1 MTLKEQHELEEK
13 LKTLTSLQEDQ
24 IQSIIQAMAAM
35 KDFTLTV
42 EDLDKLLSNLNNS
55 AKGFNEQFD
64 NIFANEQKKNKK
76 NPDDFDLD
84 LRKVVKRFKQ
94 EADELAK
101 QEQENSQKRQQ
112 IISEL
117 DRLSD
122 YNALKNLAPER
133 RQYAE
138 EQIKLLKSE
147 LNLQTTKEELEKK
160 RIVHLSKYNELENE
174 LLQQKS
180 EFYKKQFAIDETQKR
195 ARAKRERWEMK
206 GFTDDGRRRSFAEI
220 TDKIGKFTETWASN
234 SKARNV
240 GNILASGTKIASGA
254 LGVID
259 SGKLDVSATAGK
271 VSGALSQMGPYGA
284 AAGAAVDIFAK
295 LFEIFSKVDTAA
307 SKYAR
312 TVGGSRFT
320 MMKMRNEAA
329 NLAAS
334 FSKLGGRT
342 YDAAELLDTMAEYS
356 LTLGRNLEYVSDSSI
371 KAMKDLKDFGIGMDV
386 LNQFDTFGLSVTTV
400 SEKMGKLYAESGK
413 KGLNAKAVSDAM
425 TKNLKLAQT
434 YTFQR
439 GIKAL
444 ETMAQKSAS
453 LKYNMEMASRFADK
467 VSTLEGAVSAG
478 ARLSVLGGE
487 FAKFG
492 NPLQMLYGG
501 LQDVEKLNDMLTGM
515 TANLAYYDEKKK
527 QFDISAGDRMRLRE
541 VASATG
547 TDYGE
552 LVTMAMQSGKRR
564 KIDEQLM
571 SSAGAGVK
579 DEETR
584 EFIRNIAEFSGD
596 TAYVKVHGETK
607 KLSELTDRDKA
618 TLKREAEARANTNEQ
633 NIGDIMQNT
642 RSIQERLDD
651 IVKTLK
657 AQIVKALFRLVG
669 FGDKEYAASM
679 GLSSKSAETYNRLS
693 DDYYHGGMSV
703 SGTRE
708 LSSLG
713 FSQTEFTQIQKGEMS
728 QTQFDNLLLNKL
740 KEKEQ
745 NAASGSFS
753 SGSAGNFATG
763 GVVRGKG
770 GPTSD
775 AIRANVSNG
784 EYIVNAKDAKE
795 NMQLLEGINQG
806 KFSNGAN
813 PYKITKV
820 ERGGGTETYSQTPKS
835 QTMSFEPLNINIG
848 GRIEVAT
855 EKGSKYLTVE
865 DILTPQVLNRLIK
878 EIEVQT
884 NYAFNRTKVNWKY
897 GVG

>member
-1 MTLKEQHELEEK
+1 MANNPNNGFDYDELERILRDVFASSNNITASNNNSGSGTRSGYRRSSSSGSSEADKLREEIDNFNAVLSGLDAQIEALKKEVERKTKSLNLYAKDPAKRKEK
-13 LKTLTSLQEDQ
+13 EDIIKNLKQQ
-24 IQSIIQAMAAM
+24 IQDLQDQAAQTTKSKSEA
-35 KDFTLTV
+35 KA
-42 EDLDKLLSNLNNS
+42 KLASQ
-55 AKGFNEQFD
+55 KQFD
-64 NIFANEQKKNKK
+64 ERIDKILN
-76 NPDDFDLD
+76 
-84 LRKVVKRFKQ
+84 
-94 EADELAK
+94 
-101 QEQENSQKRQQ
+101 QKR
-112 IISEL
+112 IFYDEAEKIRRKYIEKNITDYEKMYDVEL
-117 DRLSD
+117 KMAKRH
-122 YNALKNLAPER
+122 AKE
-133 RQYAE
+133 E
-138 EQIKLLKSE
+138 EQIKKHTHINGKRHAAAELVEKSV
-147 LNLQTTKEELEKK
+147 KA
-160 RIVHLSKYNELENE
+160 ISKIKDIW
-174 LLQQKS
+174 QG
-180 EFYKKQFAIDETQKR
+180 ETFLR
-195 ARAKRERWEMK
+195 GVGHVAHGGAK
-206 GFTDDGRRRSFAEI
+206 F
-220 TDKIGKFTETWASN
+220 
-234 SKARNV
+234 
-240 GNILASGTKIASGA
+240 ASGA
-254 LGVID
+254 LNFID
-259 SGKLDVSATAGK
+259 SGKVDVSATTGK

-320 MMKMRNEAA
+320 MMKMRSEAA

-334 FSKLGGRT
+334 FSRLGGRT

-386 LNQFDTFGLSVTTV
+386 LNQFDTFGLSVTAV

-547 TDYGE
+547 ADYGE

-584 EFIRNIAEFSGD
+584 ELIRNIAEFSGD
-596 TAYVKVHGETK
+596 TAYVKMQGETK

-703 SGTRE
+703 SGTKE

-713 FSQTEFTQIQKGEMS
+713 FSQTEFAQIQKGEMS
-728 QTQFDNLLLNKL
+728 QTQFDTLLLNKL

-753 SGSAGNFATG
+753 SGSAGGFATG